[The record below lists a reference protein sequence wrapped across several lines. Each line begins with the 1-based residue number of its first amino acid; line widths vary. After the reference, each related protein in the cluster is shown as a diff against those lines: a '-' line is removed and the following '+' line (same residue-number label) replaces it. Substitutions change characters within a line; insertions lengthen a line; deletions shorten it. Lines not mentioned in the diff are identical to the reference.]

1 MTFENVPGVCETFM
15 YEGWGRSEDVHKV
28 LLPDGRRIKLPIQ
41 RKGKATKSEPIDVSQ
56 LGPLD
61 LVKR

>member
-1 MTFENVPGVCETFM
+1 M

-41 RKGKATKSEPIDVSQ
+41 RKGQAPKSPPVDVSQ
-56 LGPLD
+56 LGKLD
-61 LVKR
+61 LSKGHLSKVTIKTKD